1 MHRHRLAI
9 ATNNKAS
16 NHRTIWPFKHH
27 ATADLNLLQHSG
39 CLLLMEKLQSLN
51 DVPVQ
56 FHQRGFIQTINIEL
70 GNRRLLHRAIYT
82 TFLGKRNY
90 GRLQLT
96 VQLHNKMAPPT
107 DMPRLL
113 AVKTIQLATNCALKL
128 YAVARSGLSPVPE
141 SGGDVNG
148 GEGAMCSGL
157 VFDRPYDAG
166 EAKEGA

>member
-27 ATADLNLLQHSG
+27 ATADLNILQHSG
-39 CLLLMEKLQSLN
+39 CLLLMEKLQSFN

-56 FHQRGFIQTINIEL
+56 FHQRGFIKTINIEL
-70 GNRRLLHRAIYT
+70 GNRSLLHRAIYT

-107 DMPRLL
+107 DMPRLPRL
-113 AVKTIQLATNCALKL
+113 T
-128 YAVARSGLSPVPE
+128 PE
-141 SGGDVNG
+141 HYPHSID
-148 GEGAMCSGL
+148 
-157 VFDRPYDAG
+157 
-166 EAKEGA
+166 

>member
-27 ATADLNLLQHSG
+27 ATADLDLLQHSG
-39 CLLLMEKLQSLN
+39 CLLLMEKLQSFN

-56 FHQRGFIQTINIEL
+56 FHQRGFIKTINIEL

-107 DMPRLL
+107 DMPLS
-113 AVKTIQLATNCALKL
+113 ATF
-128 YAVARSGLSPVPE
+128 YDVE
-141 SGGDVNG
+141 S
-148 GEGAMCSGL
+148 L
-157 VFDRPYDAG
+157 R
-166 EAKEGA
+166 